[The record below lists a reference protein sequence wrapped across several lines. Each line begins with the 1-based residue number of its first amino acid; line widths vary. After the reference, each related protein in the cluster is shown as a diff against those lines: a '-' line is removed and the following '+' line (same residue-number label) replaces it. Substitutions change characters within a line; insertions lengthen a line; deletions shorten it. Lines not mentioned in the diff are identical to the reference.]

1 MRVQLIHKLENAHED
16 SIWAVAFVPGQ
27 SGLLATGSVDERV
40 QLWKEEGTQ
49 EDVAL
54 NQVHTMAGVSLGA
67 VALAM
72 DSRGEYG
79 AVNSLDSHV
88 SVWSNADF
96 SIVGEGLKL
105 APSACWGLAFVP
117 RSSSSD
123 PLLLAMAGGSAN
135 VLRIWNVLDGKVE
148 QTYEPPKEGG
158 EGGDRKGRREA
169 FMLSVAVSPDGKY
182 IAGSGMNGTI
192 LVFDVESGELVSE
205 STLHSKPVRCVT
217 FTPDSRYIVSGS
229 DDTHIGVIEALT
241 GKTIQVMSGH
251 ESWVLGVAV
260 HPSGNVIAS
269 GGSDGKVKLYDMETN
284 KCIQTV
290 SEHTDQVWSVSWSED
305 GTRLASVGD
314 DRTVLLLATM

>member
-1 MRVQLIHKLENAHED
+1 MRVQLIHKLANAHED
-16 SIWAVAFVPGQ
+16 SIWAVCFVPGEA
-27 SGLLATGSVDERV
+27 GLLATGSVDESV
-40 QLWKEEGTQ
+40 QIWKEEGAQ
-49 EDVAL
+49 EEVAL

-72 DSRGEYG
+72 DTRGEYG

-88 SVWSNADF
+88 SVWSNSDF

-117 RSSSSD
+117 RLAASD
-123 PLLLAMAGGSAN
+123 PVLLAMAGGSAN
-135 VLRIWNVLDGKVE
+135 VLRIWNVLEGKMERTFEVPVE
-148 QTYEPPKEGG
+148 EG
-158 EGGDRKGRREA
+158 EGGDRKSRREA

-182 IAGSGMNGTI
+182 IAGAGMNGTI
-192 LVFDVESGELVSE
+192 LVFEVESGKLVSQ
-205 STLHSKPVRCVT
+205 SRLHTKPVRCVT
-217 FTPDSRYIVSGS
+217 FTPDSKYVVSAS
-229 DDTHIGVIEALT
+229 DDTHIGVTEVLT

-251 ESWVLGVAV
+251 ESWVLSVAV
-260 HPSGNVIAS
+260 HPSGNVLAS
-269 GGSDGKVKLYDMETN
+269 GGSDGKVKLFDMETN

-305 GTRLASVGD
+305 GKRLASVGD

>member
-16 SIWAVAFVPGQ
+16 SIWAVAFVPGEG
-27 SGLLATGSVDERV
+27 GLLATGSVDESV
-40 QLWKEEGTQ
+40 QLWKEEGAQQ
-49 EDVAL
+49 EVAL
-54 NQVHTMAGVSLGA
+54 GQVHTMAGVSLGA

-88 SVWSNADF
+88 SVWSNTDF

-117 RSSSSD
+117 RAAPSD

-135 VLRIWNVLDGKVE
+135 VLRIWNVLEGKME
-148 QTYEPPKEGG
+148 KTFEPPKE
-158 EGGDRKGRREA
+158 EGADKKGRREA

-182 IAGSGMNGTI
+182 IAGSGMNGTV
-192 LVFDVESGELVSE
+192 LVFDIGSGELVSQ
-205 STLHSKPVRCVT
+205 SKLHSKPVRCVA
-217 FTPDSRYIVSGS
+217 FTPDSKYVVSGS
-229 DDTHIGVIEALT
+229 DDTHIGVVEALT

-251 ESWVLGVAV
+251 ESWVLSVAV

-269 GGSDGKVKLYDMETN
+269 GGSDGKVKLFDVETN

-305 GTRLASVGD
+305 GKRLASAGD

>member
-1 MRVQLIHKLENAHED
+1 MRVQLIHKLEDAHED
-16 SIWAVAFVPGQ
+16 SIWAVAFVPGER
-27 SGLLATGSVDERV
+27 GLVATGSVDESV
-40 QLWKEEGTQ
+40 QLWKEEGAQ
-49 EDVAL
+49 EEVAL
-54 NQVHTMAGVSLGA
+54 TQVHTMAGVSLGA

-117 RSSSSD
+117 RAAASD

-148 QTYEPPKEGG
+148 KTFEPPKG
-158 EGGDRKGRREA
+158 EGGDKKGRREA

-182 IAGSGMNGTI
+182 IAGSGMDGTI
-192 LVFDVESGELVSE
+192 LVFDIGSGGLVSQ
-205 STLHSKPVRCVT
+205 STLHSKPVRCVA
-217 FTPDSRYIVSGS
+217 FTPDSKYVVSGS
-229 DDTHIGVIEALT
+229 DDTHIGVVEALT

-260 HPSGNVIAS
+260 HPSGDVIAS
-269 GGSDGKVKLYDMETN
+269 GGSDGKVKLFDMATN

-305 GTRLASVGD
+305 GKRLASAGD